1 MVLKSLSN
9 LAPEYLCSKF
19 IPRNELVDYP
29 LRDLENN
36 LAVPH
41 PRANYFKQSF
51 SYSDAQLWNSL
62 PLDLRQAGTLNS
74 FIAKLHCYD
83 FSHYLTASM

>member
-1 MVLKSLSN
+1 MVFKSLSN

-41 PRANYFKQSF
+41 PRTNYFKQSF
-51 SYSDAQLWNSL
+51 SYSGAQLWNSM
-62 PLDLRQAGTLNS
+62 S
-74 FIAKLHCYD
+74 
-83 FSHYLTASM
+83 SS